1 MAFPIVQRPGPEALR
16 VDRRR
21 PTLRA
26 IENVEAPRAQRIVA
40 LGGGTGLPAVL
51 EGLSELAT
59 EKGEQ
64 DRYAVTGVVT
74 VTDDGGSSGRLR
86 EDLGVM
92 PPGDIR
98 NCMIA
103 LSEDENLMSQLF
115 RFRFE
120 GKGELHNHS
129 FGNLF
134 LSAMEGITQDFAEAV
149 HLTSE
154 VLAING
160 VIFPSTNSH
169 VTLRA
174 EFSDGK
180 VVEGETRITEAHKK
194 IRKISLVPADAQP
207 LDGALEAIAEAEMIT
222 IGPGSLY
229 TSLIPNLLV
238 EKIVDAIDQSKAEK
252 IYIQNIMT
260 QPGETDGMSAADHAE
275 ALICHSRGRVL
286 FSRMILN
293 NESPSPESLRR
304 YEKQGAFL
312 VVNDLARLEA
322 MGLEC
327 TQCDLLANDQV
338 IRHDPNRLAKAVYRV
353 LGV

>member
-1 MAFPIVQRPGPEALR
+1 MRFAK
-16 VDRRR
+16 
-21 PTLRA
+21 
-26 IENVEAPRAQRIVA
+26 PRI
-40 LGGGTGLPAVL
+40 LSIGGGTGLSTLLRGLKNGPAA
-51 EGLSELAT
+51 LS
-59 EKGEQ
+59 
-64 DRYAVTGVVT
+64 VIVT

-134 LSAMEGITQDFAEAV
+134 LSAMAGVTRDFAEAV
-149 HLTSE
+149 RLTSE
-154 VLAING
+154 VLAIKG
-160 VIFPSTNSH
+160 VIYPATNSD
-169 VTLRA
+169 VTLQA
-174 EFSDGK
+174 EFADGSAI
-180 VVEGETRITEAHKK
+180 EGETRITAARKK
-194 IRKISLVPADAQP
+194 IRRISLNPPGAQP
-207 LDGALEAIAEAEMIT
+207 LDGALDAIAKADLIT

-238 EKIVDAIDQSKAEK
+238 EKIVDAVDRARAKK

-260 QPGETDGMSAADHAE
+260 QPGESEDLTAADHVE
-275 ALICHSRGRVL
+275 ALVCHSRGKML
-286 FSRMILN
+286 FSRILLN
-293 NESPSPESLRR
+293 NAVPSAAMLRK
-304 YEKQGAFL
+304 YENEG
-312 VVNDLARLEA
+312 ARLVKNDKERLLA
-322 MGLEC
+322 MGLDCVES
-327 TQCDLLANDQV
+327 DLLAKGRV
-338 IRHDPNRLAKAVYRV
+338 IRHDPYKLARALYAT